1 MKVTFCISF
10 QDVLITFQRAA
21 LLVVASTT
29 MVFVYGSRSEET
41 WRLPLDQVLQSDCH
55 RNIPS
60 GQSLSEQIDKSV
72 KTYFRRV
79 VNNPIKAVKKK
90 NYENII
96 TRW

>member
-1 MKVTFCISF
+1 MMATCCISY
-10 QDVLITFQRAA
+10 QDVLIIFKRAA
-21 LLVVASTT
+21 LMVVASRTV
-29 MVFVYGSRSEET
+29 VFVYGSRSEET

-60 GQSLSEQIDKSV
+60 AQSLSEQIDKTV

-90 NYENII
+90 N
-96 TRW
+96 